1 MPVSSSLIAAQSSA
15 LTAAREAQARFQ
27 AQIRAQQAQAAPQAG
42 AMNPASPADGFAP
55 LSLKQVSGKQ
65 VEGPAQTLPRASP
78 AGPRGT
84 GRLGQHI
91 DITV

>member
-1 MPVSSSLIAAQSSA
+1 MQVSSSLIAAQSSA

-55 LSLKQVSGKQ
+55 LTLKQVQS
-65 VEGPAQTLPRASP
+65 PAQGLSQAAPASP
-78 AGPRGT
+78 KGT